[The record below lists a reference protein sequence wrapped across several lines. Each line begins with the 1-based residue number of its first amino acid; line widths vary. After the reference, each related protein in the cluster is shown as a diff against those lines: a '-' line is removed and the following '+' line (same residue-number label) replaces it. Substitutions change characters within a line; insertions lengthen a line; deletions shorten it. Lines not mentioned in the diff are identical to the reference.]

1 MVKSRSTVWVSYR
14 LSSIRSRSVR
24 YIQISFVLTL
34 QVSIKPLNSLEFAAS
49 CSNLADMG
57 IMAVGNAKEER
68 LKKISLRAHKDD
80 VALAL
85 QDMRLLRN
93 LLSLI

>member
-1 MVKSRSTVWVSYR
+1 M
-14 LSSIRSRSVR
+14 
-24 YIQISFVLTL
+24 
-34 QVSIKPLNSLEFAAS
+34 KPLNSLEFAAS

-57 IMAVGNAKEER
+57 ILAVGNAKEER

-85 QDMRLLRN
+85 QDVRLLRN
-93 LLSLI
+93 LLSLL